1 MILKKAIP
9 ETSIRNG
16 GLLCDY
22 DYLLKW
28 HHGVKVLP
36 CDYPIYIVIYI
47 IYIYIFIYLYIYIYI
62 YICLYICICICTYS
76 IYIYIYIRI
85 ITRIR
90 NNKLNRKEAKEQ
102 NNQKNIHLVHM
113 NKEVS
118 NNFENYAWVFSCA
131 NNLGQGDVL

>member
-47 IYIYIFIYLYIYIYI
+47 IYIYIYIFIYIHLYIYIYI
-62 YICLYICICICTYS
+62 YVYVYVHIVYIFT
-76 IYIYIYIRI
+76 YIY
-85 ITRIR
+85 
-90 NNKLNRKEAKEQ
+90 
-102 NNQKNIHLVHM
+102 
-113 NKEVS
+113 
-118 NNFENYAWVFSCA
+118 
-131 NNLGQGDVL
+131 VLLHA